1 MLMKRRQFIQTTVSA
16 AAMLGCFPATL
27 SAVER
32 ETSTGNI
39 ERRSL
44 GRTGEKLSM
53 IGFGGLALKG
63 TTPQE
68 AQRWVRRAYEAGVN
82 YFDVAPSYGDAEE
95 RLGPALKPIR
105 QNVFLAC
112 KTGERRR
119 AGAAAALDRSLKRLR
134 TDHVDLYQ
142 LHAMAKL
149 DEVETVLSDD
159 GALRA
164 FEDAK
169 KAGKIRFIGFSAHS
183 VEAAMALMER
193 YPFDTILF
201 PINYATWT
209 AGHFGPQVLA
219 KAQEN
224 AIGIL
229 AIKAM
234 AKGRWPAGADRSAYP
249 NCWYQPFSDPD
260 EALLALRFT
269 LSHPVTAA
277 VHPAD
282 LKCLRMALSLAPKF
296 TPLKAE
302 EAEAL
307 KRQAMK
313 VGLLFKYPQA

>member
-1 MLMKRRQFIQTTVSA
+1 MKRRQFIQTTLSTA
-16 AAMLGCFPATL
+16 ALFGCFPATL
-27 SAVER
+27 TAIER
-32 ETSTGNI
+32 QTSTGNI

-44 GRTGEKLSM
+44 GRTGEKLSI

-63 TTPQE
+63 STPKE
-68 AQRWVRRAYEAGVN
+68 AARLVRQAYEAGVN

-95 RLGPALKPIR
+95 RLGPALAPFR
-105 QNVFLAC
+105 EGVFLAC
-112 KTGERRR
+112 KTGQRRR
-119 AGAAAALDRSLKRLR
+119 AGAAGALDGSLKRLR

-142 LHAMAKL
+142 LHAMTKL
-149 DEVETVLSDD
+149 DEVETVLSED

-169 KAGKIRFIGFSAHS
+169 KAGKVRFIGFSAHS
-183 VEAAMALMER
+183 VEAAMALMDR

-201 PINYATWT
+201 PVNYATWT

-219 KAQEN
+219 RAHEKR
-224 AIGIL
+224 IGIL

-249 NCWYQPFSDPD
+249 NCWYQPFSDPG
-260 EALLALRFT
+260 EAFLALRFT

-282 LKCLRMALSLAPKF
+282 PKCLQMALRLAPKF
-296 TPLKAE
+296 TPLKPE

>member
-1 MLMKRRQFIQTTVSA
+1 MKRRQFLKQTASTA
-16 AAMLGCFPATL
+16 ALLGCFPASLT
-27 SAVER
+27 AIER
-32 ETSTGNI
+32 ETSTAKL

-44 GRTGEKLSM
+44 GRTGEKLSI

-63 TTPQE
+63 STP
-68 AQRWVRRAYEAGVN
+68 ADAIRWVRQACEAGVN
-82 YFDVAPSYGDAEE
+82 YFDGAPSYGDAEE
-95 RLGPALKPIR
+95 RLGPALEPFRKD
-105 QNVFLAC
+105 VFLAC
-112 KTGERRR
+112 KTDQRQR
-119 AGAAAALDRSLKRLR
+119 AGVAADLERSLRRLR

-142 LHAMAKL
+142 LHAVTRL
-149 DEVETVLSDD
+149 DEVETVLNGD

-183 VEAAMALMER
+183 VEAALALMDR

-201 PINYATWT
+201 PVNYATWT

-219 KAQEN
+219 KAHDKR
-224 AIGIL
+224 IGIL
-229 AIKAM
+229 AIKAL
-234 AKGRWPAGADRSAYP
+234 AKGRWPAGADHSVYP

-260 EALLALRFT
+260 EALLALRFP

-282 LKCLRMALSLAPKF
+282 PKCLELALRLAPKF
-296 TPLKAE
+296 TPLKPE
-302 EAEAL
+302 ETEAL
-307 KRQAMK
+307 KRQAMA